1 MHFFFLSTNNSIMKF
16 RIFKFIVL
24 PVILIGTSVI
34 ILASRNNSD
43 NLRREL
49 LVKVI
54 AFAIE
59 NGHYHPGDID
69 DEFST
74 KVFDLYIER
83 LDFGK
88 RFLLQED
95 VDNLSKYKK
104 LIDDEYN
111 AVTFEFFDES
121 VKTINQRTDDVQG
134 YYREI
139 LAKPFDFDKEE
150 KYELDSEKKDYAKNK
165 DEMKERW
172 RKSLKYETLN
182 RIDNMLEEQEKAAEK
197 SDTVTIKTFAEIE
210 IEARGK
216 ILKRYDEWFHRIS
229 QLEEDDRLNIYI
241 NSIVNVFDP
250 HSEYFPPK
258 DKENFDI
265 RFSGQ
270 LEGIGAQLTQKDE
283 YIEVLRIIPG
293 SPSWKQGE
301 LEVGDKILK
310 IAQGDEEPL
319 DIVDMRL
326 DKAVK
331 FIRGKKG
338 TVARLTVKKADGT
351 IKVISIIRDVVVLEE
366 TYAKSAIIEEDGKNY
381 GYIKLPSFYVDF
393 SKINGKNCFDDVNVE
408 IKKLKKENVESIIF
422 DLRDNGGGSLEDV
435 VKIAGLFIEEGP
447 VVQSKGKN
455 GAKRILK
462 DEDKSIQFDKPVVV
476 MVNALSAS
484 ASEIFA
490 AAMQDYKRAVILGG
504 TSTFGKGTVQNFTE
518 LDRMVPRKPEDMKD
532 LGSLKMTIQKF
543 YRINGGATQ
552 LKGVTPDIILPD
564 YYNFMDIGEKDMDN
578 PMAWDEI
585 GALHYTAWTP
595 SYDMDYIDKLSKERI
610 LKDTLMQL
618 VNENGKRLKEIR
630 ENTKYTLNYAEY
642 KDLMESRE
650 EDGKRFDRIGKDTLD
665 LVVQIAEEDLASMES
680 DTSKQAR
687 TEAWIMNLRKDIY
700 LSEAVNILDDIEDYQ
715 EKHARKED

>member
-1 MHFFFLSTNNSIMKF
+1 MKF
-16 RIFKFIVL
+16 RIFKFIAL
-24 PVILIGTSVI
+24 PLILIGTSVI
-34 ILASRNNSD
+34 ILASRNNND

-49 LVKVI
+49 LLKVI
-54 AFAIE
+54 SFAIE
-59 NGHYHPGDID
+59 NGHYHPGNID
-69 DEFST
+69 DGFSE

-88 RFLLQED
+88 RFLLKED
-95 VDNLSKYKK
+95 IDKLSKYKTK
-104 LIDDEYN
+104 IDDEFN
-111 AVTFEFFDES
+111 AVTFEFLDAS
-121 VKTINQRTDDVQG
+121 IKTINQRTNEVQA
-134 YYREI
+134 YYQEI
-139 LAKPFDFDKEE
+139 LSKPFDFDKEE
-150 KYELDSEKKDYAKNK
+150 EFELDSEKKDYAKDK
-165 DEMKERW
+165 TEMKERW

-182 RIDNMLEEQEKAAEK
+182 RIDNMLDEQEKAAEK
-197 SDTVTIKTFAEIE
+197 SDTVTIKSFTEIE
-210 IEARGK
+210 TEAREK
-216 ILKRYDEWFHRIS
+216 ILKRYDDWFHRMS
-229 QLEEDDRLNIYI
+229 QLEDDDRLNMYV

-250 HSEYFPPK
+250 HSQYFPPK

-270 LEGIGAQLTQKDE
+270 LEGIGAQLTQKNE

-338 TVARLTVKKADGT
+338 TEARLTVKKADGT

-366 TYAKSAIIEEDGKNY
+366 TYAKSAIIEENGKNY

-393 SKINGKNCFDDVNVE
+393 SKINGKNCFDDVRVE
-408 IKKLKKENVESIIF
+408 IEKLKKVNVESIVF

-435 VKIAGLFIEEGP
+435 VKIVGLFIEDGP

-455 GAKRILK
+455 GAKRILE

-490 AAMQDYKRAVILGG
+490 AAMQDYQRAIILGG

-518 LDRMVPRKPEDMKD
+518 LDRMIPRKPEDMKN

-552 LKGVTPDIILPD
+552 LKGVTPDIVLPD
-564 YYNFMDIGEKDMDN
+564 YYNFMDIGEKDMEN
-578 PMAWDEI
+578 PMPWDEI
-585 GALHYTAWTP
+585 GALNYTKWTP
-595 SYDMDYIDKLSKERI
+595 SYDMDYIDNLSRERI
-610 LKDTLMQL
+610 SNDTLMQL
-618 VNENGKRLKEIR
+618 VDENGRRLKKIR
-630 ENTKYTLNYAEY
+630 ENTEYTLNYAEY

-650 EDGKRFDRIGKDTLD
+650 EEGKRFERIGKDTLD
-665 LVVQIAEEDLASMES
+665 LIIEMAEEDLALMES

-687 TEAWIMNLRKDIY
+687 TDAWIMNLKKDIY
-700 LSEAVNILDDIEDYQ
+700 LSEAVHILDDIEEYQ
-715 EKHARKED
+715 GKHAVKED

>member
-1 MHFFFLSTNNSIMKF
+1 MKF
-16 RIFKFIVL
+16 RIFKFIAL
-24 PVILIGTSVI
+24 PLILIGTSVI
-34 ILASRNNSD
+34 ILASRNNND

-54 AFAIE
+54 SFAIE
-59 NGHYHPGDID
+59 NGHYHPGNID
-69 DEFST
+69 DGFSE

-88 RFLLQED
+88 RFLLKED
-95 VDNLSKYKK
+95 IDKLSKYKTK
-104 LIDDEYN
+104 IDDEFN
-111 AVTFEFFDES
+111 AVTFEFLDASIE
-121 VKTINQRTDDVQG
+121 TINQRTNEVQA
-134 YYREI
+134 YYQEI
-139 LAKPFDFDKEE
+139 LSKPFDFDKEE
-150 KYELDSEKKDYAKNK
+150 EFELDSEKKDYAKDK
-165 DEMKERW
+165 AEMKERW

-182 RIDNMLEEQEKAAEK
+182 RIDNMLDEQEKAAEK
-197 SDTVTIKTFAEIE
+197 SDTVTIKSFTEIE
-210 IEARGK
+210 IEAREK
-216 ILKRYDEWFHRIS
+216 ILKRYDDWFHRIS
-229 QLEEDDRLNIYI
+229 KLEDDDRLNIYV

-250 HSEYFPPK
+250 HSQYFPPK

-270 LEGIGAQLTQKDE
+270 LEGIGAQLTQKNE

-338 TVARLTVKKADGT
+338 TEARLTVKKADGT
-351 IKVISIIRDVVVLEE
+351 IKIISIIRDVVVLEE
-366 TYAKSAIIEEDGKNY
+366 TYAKSAIIEENGKNY

-408 IKKLKKENVESIIF
+408 IEKLKKENVESIIF

-435 VKIAGLFIEEGP
+435 VKIVGLFIEDGP

-455 GAKRILK
+455 GAKRILE

-490 AAMQDYKRAVILGG
+490 AAMQDYQRAIILGG

-518 LDRMVPRKPEDMKD
+518 LDRMVPRKPEDMKN

-552 LKGVTPDIILPD
+552 LKGVTPDIVLPD
-564 YYNFMDIGEKDMDN
+564 YYNFMDIGEKDMEN
-578 PMAWDEI
+578 PMPWDEI
-585 GALHYTAWTP
+585 GALNYTKWTP
-595 SYDMDYIDKLSKERI
+595 SYDMEYIDNLSRERI
-610 LKDTLMQL
+610 SNDTLMQL
-618 VNENGKRLKEIR
+618 VDENGKRLKKIR
-630 ENTKYTLNYAEY
+630 ENTEYTLNYAEY

-650 EDGKRFDRIGKDTLD
+650 EEGKRFERIGKDTLD
-665 LVVQIAEEDLASMES
+665 LVIEMAEEDLALMES

-687 TEAWIMNLRKDIY
+687 TDAWIMNLKKDIY
-700 LSEAVNILDDIEDYQ
+700 LSEAVHILDDIEEYQ
-715 EKHARKED
+715 GKHTVKED

>member
-1 MHFFFLSTNNSIMKF
+1 MKF
-16 RIFKFIVL
+16 RILKFIAL
-24 PVILIGTSVI
+24 PLILIGTSLI
-34 ILASRNNSD
+34 ILASRNNND
-43 NLRREL
+43 NLRRDL
-49 LVKVI
+49 LAKVI
-54 AFAIE
+54 VFAIE
-59 NGHYHPGDID
+59 NGHYHPGNID
-69 DEFST
+69 DDFSG

-95 VDNLSKYKK
+95 IDRLSEYKY

-111 AVTFEFFDES
+111 SISFGFLDES
-121 VKTINQRTDDVQG
+121 IDVINKRTDEVQT

-139 LAKPFDFDKEE
+139 LAEPFDFKKEE
-150 KYELDSEKKDYAKNK
+150 EYELDAEKKKYASSKS
-165 DEMKERW
+165 EMNERW

-197 SDTVTIKTFAEIE
+197 SDTVTIKSFTEIE
-210 IEARGK
+210 VEARKK
-216 ILKRYDEWFHRIS
+216 ILKRYDDWFHRIS
-229 QLEEDDRLNIYI
+229 QLEDDDRLNTYI

-250 HSEYFPPK
+250 HTQYFPPK

-270 LEGIGAQLTQKDE
+270 LEGIGAQLTQKNE

-338 TVARLTVKKADGT
+338 TEARLTVKKADGT

-366 TYAKSAIIEEDGKNY
+366 TYAKSAIIEEKGKNY

-393 SKINGKNCFDDVNVE
+393 SKINGKNCFDDVSVE
-408 IKKLKKENVESIIF
+408 IEKLKGENVESIIF

-435 VKIAGLFIEEGP
+435 VKIVGLFIEDGP
-447 VVQSKGKN
+447 VVQAKGKN
-455 GAKRILK
+455 GAKRILE
-462 DEDKSIQFDKPVVV
+462 DTDKSIQFNKPVVV

-490 AAMQDYKRAVILGG
+490 AAMQDYHRAIILGG

-543 YRINGGATQ
+543 YRIDGGATQ
-552 LKGVTPDIILPD
+552 LEGVTPDIVLPD
-564 YYNFMDIGEKDMDN
+564 YYNFMDFGEKDMDN
-578 PMAWDEI
+578 PMPWDEI
-585 GALHYTAWTP
+585 GALAYSKWTP
-595 SYDMDYIDKLSKERI
+595 SYDMEFIEKLSKERI
-610 LKDTLMQL
+610 SNDTIMQL
-618 VNENGKRLKEIR
+618 VDKNGKRLREIR
-630 ENTKYTLNYAEY
+630 DNTKYTLNYEEY
-642 KDLMESRE
+642 KDLMEKRE
-650 EDGKRFDRIGKDTLD
+650 EDGKKFERIGKDTLD
-665 LVVQIAEEDLASMES
+665 LVVQLLEEDLTQMES

-687 TEAWIMNLRKDIY
+687 TEAWILNLKKDIY
-700 LSEAVNILDDIEDYQ
+700 LSEAVNILDDVEEYQ